1 MPLLTGGER
10 VEWERAAASFP
21 TGDNEVWHATWGWE
35 MSGYDQGKVRI
46 SSLTLLVRENVL
58 LTRVKKVT

>member
-1 MPLLTGGER
+1 
-10 VEWERAAASFP
+10 
-21 TGDNEVWHATWGWE
+21 